1 MNKILIVDDEIFVR
15 MGLKLS
21 IDWESNGFTLIGE
34 ASSGAEALEKIQSNV
49 PDIVITDIKMP
60 GMDGVQLIKTLS
72 EEYPAVKCIVLSN
85 YNEFELVKEAMKFG
99 AVDYFLKVTIEPE
112 KLIALLHKICAETDN
127 EKSIMNDLSELRQ
140 TLRHHRTV
148 IDNKFYLDLIKPGLN
163 EEAVRSKVKALE
175 LDLYDDQG
183 HILLLMLS
191 DYERLSADRFRSD
204 RDLLTFTILNV
215 AEELIND
222 QSSGKIIE
230 CSPGAYAIIVSFK
243 EQADKRAVH
252 SLALR
257 IYTAIRD
264 YLSMESIVVLGQ
276 PFRGAVQLRE
286 GLLQLEQMKLL
297 AFYALAGVVSTEQ
310 RIGELTGQSSV
321 QQQGS
326 SAPDIHR
333 AYMDIKKQIVQFI
346 KLGTGELIPPI
357 LSGFL
362 DNCREHQVDPTIVKR
377 YVISIA
383 HLIQDELI
391 MQDANASGS
400 LADKL
405 EKVMKQVDS
414 SFNITELK
422 EVCGAFV
429 REYAAWIGKLG
440 HPPIREEVAKAIDY
454 ISRRYH
460 ERVTLEDVAEYIS
473 MNKSYFSR
481 LFKQETGEMFH
492 EYLIRMRLEQ
502 AQELLLSSDAKISD
516 IAIEVGYNDIFY
528 FNRAFKAY
536 AGMPPSEYRNKVQ
549 SKG

>member
-1 MNKILIVDDEIFVR
+1 MYKILIVDDEIFVR

-21 IDWESNGFTLIGE
+21 IDWESNGFTVIGE
-34 ASSGAEALEKIQSNV
+34 ASSGTEALEKIQSNV

-60 GMDGVQLIKTLS
+60 GMDGVQLIKALS
-72 EEYPAVKCIVLSN
+72 EKYPAVKCIVLSN

-257 IYTAIRD
+257 IYTTIHD
-264 YLSMESIVVLGQ
+264 YLSMESIVVIGQ
-276 PFRGAVQLRE
+276 PFRGGVQLRE
-286 GLLQLEQMKLL
+286 GLLQLEQMKFL
-297 AFYALAGVVSTEQ
+297 AFYAPTGVVSIEQHTGKLTEQ
-310 RIGELTGQSSV
+310 WSA

-326 SAPDIHR
+326 SVEDIHR
-333 AYMDIKKQIVQFI
+333 AYMDIRKQIVQFI

-362 DNCREHQVDPTIVKR
+362 DNCREHQIDPTTVKR
-377 YVISIA
+377 YAISIA

-400 LADKL
+400 LTDKL
-405 EKVMKQVDS
+405 ERVMKQVDS

-454 ISRRYH
+454 IRRRYH

-492 EYLIRMRLEQ
+492 EYLIRTRMEQ

-536 AGMPPSEYRNKVQ
+536 AGMPPSEYRNKIQ